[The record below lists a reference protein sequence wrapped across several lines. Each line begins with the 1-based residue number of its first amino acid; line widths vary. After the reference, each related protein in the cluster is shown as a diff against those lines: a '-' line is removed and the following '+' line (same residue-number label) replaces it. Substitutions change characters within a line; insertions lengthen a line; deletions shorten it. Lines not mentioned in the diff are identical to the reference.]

1 MSYEK
6 KVYCKNCKNI
16 SWLRIFR
23 SFVRVCRMNKK
34 LEIYTGWFGH
44 KRIRYK
50 YGFDEITEK
59 NENNDCKDY
68 KRKWW
73 KIWK

>member
-1 MSYEK
+1 
-6 KVYCKNCKNI
+6 
-16 SWLRIFR
+16 
-23 SFVRVCRMNKK
+23 MNKK